1 MAEVAVY
8 NKALEGDKA
17 LKGEPEDI
25 ISIIF
30 PPYNKKRQIEVAK
43 AAYLRIEDEDFYNVT
58 NFSAEVPAGSEVE
71 VIRGKGVKFIEVQ
84 DQ

>member
-1 MAEVAVY
+1 LVPFAQ
-8 NKALEGDKA
+8 GDEA

-30 PPYNKKRQIEVAK
+30 PPDDKSKWIKVAR
-43 AAYLRIEDEDFYNVT
+43 AAYLRIEDDDFFNTT
-58 NFSAEVPAGSEVE
+58 NFSTEVPAGSEVE
-71 VIRGKGVKFIEVQ
+71 VIHGKGVKFIEVQ